1 MQKLDFVEAIEK
13 VYKEMFTGD
22 VVSDIESSL
31 TPGLSKYGSELA
43 ITLWDMY
50 SNYNAL
56 KKDKRYFIVLSALNG
71 DELFTSENIANLFKL
86 FQGDIGQID
95 FLKNREFRQ
104 FLDFH
109 FTLNATYEFTKKLL
123 SQKKVKKSIGERGE
137 NGVLIFRIFN
147 EDDGLGTDVYI
158 KIFKALELLF
168 VTVSEIEGDGPV
180 VPKIILLDSG
190 SDTNLGLEAG
200 AKASATIFQTFK
212 QIYDFIRFRRHER
225 VERDN
230 RTLLE
235 SLNVISE
242 IKSKVAAKEITE
254 QDGQQYTH
262 HVKTTLNT
270 LLGLNVIPKEL
281 ADETENVN
289 IMTLLNRGPIGLI
302 GEGEVEGINNNI
314 AE

>member
-13 VYKEMFTGD
+13 VYKEMFTSD

-43 ITLWDMY
+43 ITLLDMY

-56 KKDKRYFIVLSALNG
+56 KKDKRYSVILSALNG
-71 DELFTSENIANLFKL
+71 DELFTSDNIANLFKL

-95 FLKNREFRQ
+95 FLNNREFRL

-123 SQKKVKKSIGERGE
+123 SQKKVRKSLGES
-137 NGVLIFRIFN
+137 GVSGVVVFRILN
-147 EDDGLGTDVYI
+147 EEDGLNTDIYV

-200 AKASATIFQTFK
+200 VKASATIFQTFK
-212 QIYDFIRFRRHER
+212 QIFDFVRFRRHER
-225 VERDN
+225 MERDN
-230 RTLLE
+230 RSLLE

-242 IKSKVAAKEITE
+242 IKSKVEAKQITE
-254 QDGQQYTH
+254 EDGKRYTH
-262 HVKTTLNT
+262 HVKTSLNV
-270 LLGLNVIPKEL
+270 LLGLNVMPKDL
-281 ADETENVN
+281 TDEAENVSV
-289 IMTLLNRGPIGLI
+289 MKFLDRGPLGF
-302 GEGEVEGINNNI
+302 I
-314 AE
+314 AEGDSSKTAE

>member
-13 VYKEMFTGD
+13 VYKEMFTSD

-43 ITLWDMY
+43 ITLLDMY

-56 KKDKRYFIVLSALNG
+56 KKDKRYSVILSALNG
-71 DELFTSENIANLFKL
+71 DELFTSDNIANLFKL

-95 FLKNREFRQ
+95 FLKNREFRL

-123 SQKKVKKSIGERGE
+123 SQKKVRKSLGESGE
-137 NGVLIFRIFN
+137 SGVVVFRILN
-147 EDDGLGTDVYI
+147 EEDGLNTDVYV

-200 AKASATIFQTFK
+200 VKASATIFQTFK
-212 QIYDFIRFRRHER
+212 QIFDFVRFRRHER
-225 VERDN
+225 MERDN
-230 RTLLE
+230 RSLLE

-242 IKSKVAAKEITE
+242 IKSKVEAKQITE
-254 QDGQQYTH
+254 EDGKRYTH
-262 HVKTTLNT
+262 HVKTSLNI
-270 LLGLNVIPKEL
+270 LLGLNVMPKDL
-281 ADETENVN
+281 TDEAENVSV
-289 IMTLLNRGPIGLI
+289 MKFLDRGPLGF
-302 GEGEVEGINNNI
+302 I
-314 AE
+314 AEGDSSKTAE